1 MTFMTFL
8 FISLCYCHKALEWPT
23 CQEEGKVYSLP
34 SQSTITWLA
43 HCFKASGGIGHH
55 SGGGMAPHTD
65 SEGNVLHGTRKQRE
79 VSLTVGTMEEGWL
92 TP

>member
-23 CQEEGKVYSLP
+23 CQEEGKVYSLH

-55 SGGGMAPHTD
+55 SGDGMAPHGG
-65 SEGNVLHGTRKQRE
+65 EQ
-79 VSLTVGTMEEGWL
+79 TVKGIYFMEPGSNGKSA
-92 TP
+92 